1 MGTLDSIG
9 LGRKMRGAGY
19 LGDKRKDDP
28 FVASRNGYVKAG
40 ILSVF
45 FLGLIVFY
53 PGGFFQDVVYKVG
66 EPWRDDDLIAPFTF
80 AILKSD
86 AESEAETAEIA
97 ANTSPIFTLKAGV
110 NDAVQQRLDSLFL
123 QTERVLDLYVAYRM
137 SALAGSASMAHSD
150 SLRYMQER
158 AAVPAVFDER
168 AWTILTQHY
177 AALRLA
183 EAGRG
188 RASAD
193 RFIGIDV
200 RIRTE
205 FLISELHA
213 EGVIDTPK
221 SSIIT
226 PEIVVRNP
234 VDRTQKSIPIRQL
247 RDLPEVRDYAQ
258 FRFSRTLG
266 EDAAHVAQLVLQA
279 AIEPNL
285 VYNEN
290 ETRAKIDEE
299 LAAISP
305 TKGAIPVGEL
315 IIRKG
320 DIITT
325 STLNVLESLSAARQE
340 SRSAVDQWQRV
351 TGNLLVILAIFST
364 YLLYLYLYRNP
375 IFDHNLMLTLV
386 LLAVSMIVAVAF
398 FIARTESLSLYLVP
412 IAIAPIILTI
422 IFDSRVGLMT
432 TTTLALMVGFIN
444 GNDFEYVV
452 ASITAGS
459 MAVFSVRDVKNR
471 SQFFL
476 TTPGLVFASYLFIT
490 LGFTLLTADG
500 WDGWLTDMSF
510 VAGSVVL
517 IWLTYP
523 LILLFEKL
531 FKVTTDV
538 SLLELNDNNHPLLKL
553 LMTQAPGTF
562 QHSLQV
568 ANLAEAAASA
578 IGANSLLCRVGALY
592 HDVGKTDRPEYFV
605 ENQMGGPNEHDKL
618 KPRMSVLVIKNHVAQ
633 GVKLAEENTLPEIVI
648 DFIKTHHGTS
658 VIRFFYEK
666 ARDQAESDTE
676 VREEDFRYEGPLPH
690 TKETGILLLA
700 DGVEASA
707 KAMSDPTYT
716 KLENLVNRIVDERL
730 AEGQLNNCPLTFQD
744 LRIIKETF
752 RTILVGVYHQRIK
765 YPGNA

>member
-1 MGTLDSIG
+1 MGTLNNFG
-9 LGRKMRGAGY
+9 LGRKMRGSGY
-19 LGDKRKDDP
+19 LGDQRKEVP
-28 FVASRNGYVKAG
+28 FVPSRSRYVKTA
-40 ILSVF
+40 ILAVF
-45 FLGLIVFY
+45 FVGLIAFY
-53 PGGFFQDVVYKVG
+53 PGGLFQDVVYKVG
-66 EPWRDDDLIAPFTF
+66 EPWREDDLLAPFTF
-80 AILKSD
+80 ALLKS
-86 AESEAETAEIA
+86 SAETNAEIA
-97 ANTSPIFTLKAGV
+97 EIASSTAPIFTRKPGV
-110 NDAVQQRLDSLFL
+110 NDTVQQRLDTLFT

-137 SALAGSASMAHSD
+137 SKLAGNTSIALSD
-150 SLRYMQER
+150 SLRFMQER
-158 AAVPAVFDER
+158 AALPPVFDER
-168 AWTILTQHY
+168 SWSILTTQY
-177 AALRLA
+177 SVYRIN
-183 EAGRG
+183 EVVRS
-188 RASAD
+188 RASPE
-193 RFIGIDV
+193 RFIGVDV

-205 FLISELHA
+205 FLIAELYSD
-213 EGVIDTPK
+213 GVIDTPK
-221 SSIIT
+221 SSLRT
-226 PEIVVRNP
+226 KDVLVRNP
-234 VDRTQKSIPIRQL
+234 VDRTQKTHPVSQV

-258 FRFSRTLG
+258 YRFSRTLND
-266 EDAAHVAQLVLQA
+266 DAAHVAQQVLQA
-279 AIEPNL
+279 VIEPNL
-285 VYNEN
+285 VYDEQ
-290 ETRAKIDEE
+290 ETRAKIDE
-299 LAAISP
+299 AVAGISP
-305 TKGAIPVGEL
+305 TKGAVPVGEL

-320 DIITT
+320 DVISA
-325 STLNVLESLSAARQE
+325 STLNMLESLAAARME
-340 SRSAVDQWQRV
+340 SHSSVDQWKRIS
-351 TGNLLVILAIFST
+351 GNLFVILAIFST
-364 YLLYLYLYRNP
+364 FLLYLYLYRNP
-375 IFDHNLMLTLV
+375 IFDHNLMLALV
-386 LLAVSMIVAVAF
+386 LLAVSLIVGVAF
-398 FIARTESLSLYLVP
+398 FIARAESLSLYLVP

-444 GNDFEYVV
+444 GNDFEFVV
-452 ASITAGS
+452 AAITSGS

-476 TTPGLVFASYLFIT
+476 TTPGLVFGSYLFVT
-490 LGFTLLTADG
+490 LGFTLLKTNA
-500 WDGWLTDMSF
+500 WEVWLSNMSF

-592 HDVGKTDRPEYFV
+592 HDVGKTDRPEYYV

-633 GVKLAEENTLPEIVI
+633 GVKLAEEHELPDIVI
-648 DFIKTHHGTS
+648 DFIRTHHGTS
-658 VIRFFYEK
+658 VIRYFYEK
-666 ARDQAESDTE
+666 ARDQAETEAE
-676 VREEDFRYEGPLPH
+676 VREEDFRYEGPLPR

-707 KAMSDPTYT
+707 RALSDPSYI
-716 KLENLVNRIVDERL
+716 KLENLVNRMVDERM

-744 LRIIKETF
+744 LRLIKETF